1 MSSKNTDY
9 FTPPDATIWTQQGGT
24 IPGKA
29 YGLLACGETMDTTIS
44 VGEREVILAKDLSR
58 HGAWYVKG
66 QKYAPQELHSTGIRM
81 SMPRKTASILERLVK
96 THCLINIQIPVNKCG
111 TLEEFNTGWDS
122 KLLYEF
128 ASLSELSIPGLGGEM
143 GDNVDEVWIEGP
155 MKFNYFDRINRM
167 RFTERASATIV
178 AEALDGVFCGGP
190 SCGDCGPYS
199 EGCDHLYVIT
209 RANPSSPGLS
219 GQLVYTN
226 DLVNYANIDIPT
238 LGGLDPNKVR
248 CVGDYLVVISEAAG
262 NHQYIQKADVM
273 LAADWVEVTTGY
285 VAFHGP
291 RALYAKSAAELFI
304 AAAAGYIYKSTDF
317 QTSVAPIESGSIT
330 AEDLNGIHGDGGDVI
345 VAVGDNNVILLST
358 NNGETFGLVT
368 GPQAGADLN
377 TVAVF
382 DAFNWIVGGDA
393 GAFYF
398 TNDQGIT
405 WTPIP
410 FLGSGAGAIVHDVR
424 MNEKTN
430 QVGYAAIE
438 ISGAGYVY
446 RTTDGGTH
454 WYRNAPA
461 ITGLDVNDRIR
472 FVAPCP
478 SDINVVAA
486 GGLNANGTDGYLAV
500 AE

>member
-1 MSSKNTDY
+1 MSKTTDF

-29 YGLLACGETMDTTIS
+29 YALLACGETGDTTIS
-44 VGEREVILAKDLSR
+44 VGEREVILAKDLTQ

-66 QKYAPQELHSTGIRM
+66 QKYAPQELHSTVLRM
-81 SMPRKTASILERLVK
+81 AMPRKTASLLEK
-96 THCLINIQIPVNKCG
+96 LIQTRCMLNIQIPVNRCG

-128 ASLSELSIPGLGGEM
+128 ASLSELTIPSLGGET
-143 GDNVDEVWIEGP
+143 GENVDEVWIEGP
-155 MKFNYFDRINRM
+155 MKFNYFDRILRM
-167 RFTERASATIV
+167 RFTERGASVIV
-178 AEALDGVFCGGP
+178 AEELDGVFCGGP

-199 EGCDHLYVIT
+199 EGCDHLYTIT

-219 GQLVYTN
+219 GQLVYSN
-226 DLVNYANIDIPT
+226 DKVNFTAIDIPT
-238 LGGLDPNKVR
+238 LGGLSPNKIR
-248 CVGDYLVVISEAAG
+248 CAGDFLVVISEAAG
-262 NHQYIQKADVM
+262 NHQYIQKEDV
-273 LAADWVEVTTGY
+273 LSPADWVEVTTGY

-291 RALYAKSAAELFI
+291 RALYVKSAAELFI
-304 AAAAGYIYKSTDF
+304 AGAAGYIYKSTDF
-317 QTSVAPIESGSIT
+317 QGSVFPIESASIT
-330 AEDLNGIHGDGGDVI
+330 SEDLNAIDGDGGDVI
-345 VAVGDNNVILLST
+345 VVVGDNNVIELST
-358 NNGETFGLVT
+358 NSGDTFGLIT

-377 TVAVF
+377 AVAVF
-382 DAFNWIVGGDA
+382 DAFNWIVGGDG
-393 GAFYF
+393 GAFYR
-398 TNDQGIT
+398 TNDQGVT
-405 WTPIP
+405 WTAIP
-410 FLGSGAGAIVHDVR
+410 FTGSGAGAIVHDIR
-424 MNEKTN
+424 MNDKTN

-454 WYRNAPA
+454 WYREAPA

-486 GGLNANGTDGYLAV
+486 GGLAANGTDGYLAI